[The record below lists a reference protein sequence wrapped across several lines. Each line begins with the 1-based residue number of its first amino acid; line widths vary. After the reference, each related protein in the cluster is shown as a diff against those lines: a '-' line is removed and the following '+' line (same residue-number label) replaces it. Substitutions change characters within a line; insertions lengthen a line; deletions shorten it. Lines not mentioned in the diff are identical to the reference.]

1 MKKWII
7 IIVVLLVGT
16 GYGIYKN
23 SVPPNNLGLEA
34 GGFKPLRKTPNGV
47 STQAESSSQK
57 VMSLSY
63 KDDAAH
69 SKEVLI
75 EAFDTYGK
83 YEILVNEVLYMHVV
97 FSTQGMGFK
106 DDVEIFFDDK
116 QRQIHYKSQSRVGYS
131 DMGVNRARY
140 EAIRKYYQDQ

>member
-1 MKKWII
+1 M
-7 IIVVLLVGT
+7 
-16 GYGIYKN
+16 
-23 SVPPNNLGLEA
+23 
-34 GGFKPLRKTPNGV
+34 RKTPNGV
-47 STQAESSSQK
+47 STQAESLSQK
-57 VMSLSY
+57 VMPLSY